1 LREILHAPVS
11 EQNVEIVRWIFEQLF
26 GGRRVDPELLAP
38 EVEWVNPAEAVEPG
52 TRRGPEEFNRAIANV
67 FAAWDDVRFETE
79 RVIGNGDD
87 VVALGRLRGHIHGP
101 GMEVESPHGQVWSFR
116 DGLVVRMRWF
126 NTHRETLEFAGVRDH

>member
-1 LREILHAPVS
+1 VS
-11 EQNVEIVRWIFEQLF
+11 ERNVETVRWIFEQLF

-38 EVEWVNPAEAVEPG
+38 DVEWVNPAEAVEPG
-52 TRRGPEEFNRAIANV
+52 TRRGPEEFNRAVANV

-101 GMEVESPHGQVWSFR
+101 GMEVESAHGQVWSFR